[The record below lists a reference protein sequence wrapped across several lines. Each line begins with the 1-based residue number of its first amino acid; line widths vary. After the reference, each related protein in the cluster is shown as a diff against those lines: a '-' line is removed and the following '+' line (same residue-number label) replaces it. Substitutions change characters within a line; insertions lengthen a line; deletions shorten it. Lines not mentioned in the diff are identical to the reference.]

1 MRAWNMMG
9 GLDWT
14 ALPIVAELLGVE
26 DLDLLVSQLV
36 AIRDELNG

>member
-1 MRAWNMMG
+1 MMG

-36 AIRDELNG
+36 AIRDGLNG